1 MIGIVDYNAGNIRSV
16 ERALDALGVEFI
28 CSKNPSD
35 LTGCERIIFPGDGD
49 AAYAMQQLRLLG
61 FDNFLR
67 DSVDSG
73 KPLLGIC
80 VGAQI
85 IFDYSEEG
93 NVECLGFLKGK
104 IRHFENVW
112 NEAGVALAGG
122 SLSASGGASA
132 GADGA
137 SASAGSESRKIP
149 HMGWNDVA
157 YANGSSR
164 LFEGVPEHS
173 DFYFIHSYVIQPD
186 DWSVVKGYAEYGIKV
201 PACVSENN
209 ITAFQ
214 FHPEKSGERGLQILR
229 NFCGVAASENAS
241 ASGSSFA
248 SASISASAGGAS
260 C

>member
-61 FDNFLR
+61 FDKFLR

-112 NEAGVALAGG
+112 NEAGVAFASGN
-122 SLSASGGASA
+122 SFASGGASA
-132 GADGA
+132 GADA
-137 SASAGSESRKIP
+137 FVSAGGESRKIP

-229 NFCGVAASENAS
+229 NFCGVEASGNAS

-248 SASISASAGGAS
+248 GASISASAGGAS

>member
-16 ERALDALGVEFI
+16 ERALDALGVKFI

-61 FDNFLR
+61 FDKFLR

-112 NEAGVALAGG
+112 NEAGVASAGG
-122 SLSASGGASA
+122 NSFASGGASA
-132 GADGA
+132 GADA
-137 SASAGSESRKIP
+137 FVSAGSESRKIP

-186 DWSVVKGYAEYGIKV
+186 DWSVVKGYAEYGVKV

-229 NFCGVAASENAS
+229 NFCGVAASGNA
-241 ASGSSFA
+241 
-248 SASISASAGGAS
+248 SASAGGAS